1 MENEIQKYGDMVRQ
15 IPVQRQI
22 RKDWQAQR
30 AVQMAKQYFDDSRT
44 LQSIGDEHSLSRQ
57 RVHSIINSLKR

>member
-15 IPVQRQI
+15 APVKRQI

-30 AVQMAKQYFDDSRT
+30 AVQMAKQYFDEGMSM
-44 LQSIGDEHSLSRQ
+44 QSIGDEHSLSRQ
-57 RVHSIINSLKR
+57 RVHNIINSLKK

>member
-30 AVQMAKQYFDDSRT
+30 AVQMAKQYFDEGMSMQ
-44 LQSIGDEHSLSRQ
+44 LIGEEHSLSRQ
-57 RVHSIINSLKR
+57 RVHSIINSLNR